1 MRIYLK
7 LTKNNKPIPFN
18 YQELLTGVIHKWIG
32 ANNEIHGKTG
42 QFSFSWIQNT
52 VANKSGIE
60 LKRDA
65 YFFISSRNEG
75 LVKQIVKNILKD
87 PEMFSGVSVFD
98 VQIKDTPAFSI
109 SEKFLMASPV
119 LLKMKVENK
128 IRHITLED
136 KNFETILTDNLKHKL
151 EKSHLNSEG
160 LSIKINPNTNFKET
174 KLVTYKGI
182 KNRTSFVPIIINGTP
197 EQIAFAWDN
206 GLGNSTGIGFGA
218 LK

>member
-7 LTKNNKPIPFN
+7 LTKNGKPIPFN

-32 ANNEIHGKTG
+32 ANNEIHGKSG

-52 VANKSGIE
+52 EARKSGSE

-65 YFFISSRNEG
+65 YFFISSRNVE
-75 LVKQIVKNILKD
+75 LMKQIVNNILKD
-87 PEMFSGVSVFD
+87 PEMFNGVSVFD
-98 VQIKDTPAFSI
+98 VQIKETPVFSN

-119 LLKMKVENK
+119 LLKIKEEK
-128 IRHITLED
+128 RTRHITIED
-136 KNFETILTDNLKHKL
+136 NEFEDTLTENLKKKL
-151 EKSHLNSEG
+151 DKSEINSEG
-160 LSIKINPNTNFKET
+160 LSIKINPETNFRET

-182 KNRTSFVPIIINGTP
+182 KNRTSFIPIIINGTP